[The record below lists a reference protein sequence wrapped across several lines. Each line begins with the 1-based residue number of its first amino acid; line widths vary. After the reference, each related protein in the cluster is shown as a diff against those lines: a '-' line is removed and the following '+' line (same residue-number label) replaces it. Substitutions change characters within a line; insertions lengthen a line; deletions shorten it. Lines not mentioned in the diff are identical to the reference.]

1 MIYKIPGGVLK
12 RVDLNKCWFF
22 SFVSPIHLG
31 DILKNKRPASQ
42 LPLERCQTGYAADQW
57 LTINKIHTQVDGA
70 EHVTFPTPL
79 LIAAGRQHK
88 DIPSFLQRKCVC
100 SLKPTLA
107 FLDVLEKQMTPA
119 EQDSQQNSS
128 PWCCLEISI
137 LCLQLWKKKKKK
149 SKEPSSWEISTMEN
163 FNIFFSS
170 KLCRFIETIF
180 FLLVI
185 SFFNNNLWTW

>member
-12 RVDLNKCWFF
+12 RVDLNKCRFF

-42 LPLERCQTGYAADQW
+42 LPLERCQTGYAADRW

-70 EHVTFPTPL
+70 EHVTLPTPL

-88 DIPSFLQRKCVC
+88 DIL
-100 SLKPTLA
+100 
-107 FLDVLEKQMTPA
+107 PA
-119 EQDSQQNSS
+119 EEVCVFSQTYLGI
-128 PWCCLEISI
+128 PWCLREADDPGWARQSAEQQP
-137 LCLQLWKKKKKK
+137 LMLLGNFHSLLAALKKKKK